1 MANKDAGRFS
11 PSAASTL
18 LVKIGI
24 GIYIFSLIMRTLGS
38 YLINWGDGQVGSAKP
53 LGAVVSFLVGE
64 LQALSLPTVATV
76 CIIAA
81 IVIGHCSHR

>member
-38 YLINWGDGQVGSAKP
+38 YLIN
-53 LGAVVSFLVGE
+53 
-64 LQALSLPTVATV
+64 
-76 CIIAA
+76 
-81 IVIGHCSHR
+81 